1 MDIFDILTFSVLII
15 VSVNTV
21 PCEAV
26 TLDKKVDR
34 LSNRLSLLDSKV
46 SLDLISLRQDLE
58 EVKKIATD
66 ASNDGVR
73 I

>member
-1 MDIFDILTFSVLII
+1 MDVFDFLAFSVLII
-15 VSVNTV
+15 VSINTV
-21 PCEAV
+21 PREAV

-58 EVKKIATD
+58 EVKKIAID

>member
-1 MDIFDILTFSVLII
+1 MDVFDFLAFSVLII
-15 VSVNTV
+15 VSINTV

-26 TLDKKVDR
+26 TLDKKVDI

-58 EVKKIATD
+58 EVKKIAID